1 MLTRQMDYNNIATT
15 VFTPLE
21 YGSIG
26 LPEEEAIQKYG
37 ANKIEV
43 NLGQRENLEELMVIL
58 VICF

>member
-1 MLTRQMDYNNIATT
+1 MRLSQVAAFWRVIWNFWQMDYNNIATT

-43 NLGQRENLEELMVIL
+43 
-58 VICF
+58 FH